1 MPRGN
6 KRARRP
12 EGIEAVVLV
21 TPCDHRNDRD
31 GPIRPGDTV
40 LAGKAVPLVER
51 GKWIR
56 VTFLI
61 DTTAPRTDIDP
72 ALLNLVTIAL
82 EREHDRDHAQLVDRI
97 VLLRNERRRRKTRQ
111 RSAGEISIALK
122 VSVDRVKKVLSR
134 LPRKTPA

>member
-1 MPRGN
+1 
-6 KRARRP
+6 
-12 EGIEAVVLV
+12 
-21 TPCDHRNDRD
+21 
-31 GPIRPGDTV
+31 
-40 LAGKAVPLVER
+40 
-51 GKWIR
+51 